1 MSLKLF
7 NTLSG
12 KPESFKPLDDK
23 TVRIYS
29 CGPTVYDVPH
39 IGNFRAFLFFDLVKR
54 YLRFLGYEVNHV
66 MNITDID
73 DKIIARCGEEGKTL
87 SELTN
92 EYRAAFE
99 KDAVS
104 LRIDLPDTLPAAT
117 DHIDDM
123 IDLIKQL
130 IDKDYAYLT
139 DDGSVFFKIGS
150 FSNYGRLSNIDTS
163 QLSSTE
169 RVVDDEYGKENPQD
183 FALWK
188 AWKEEDGE
196 IEWESPWGRGRP
208 GWHIECSAMSMK
220 YLGEE
225 FDIHCGGVDLIF
237 PHHENEIAQSVCA
250 TDKLFVNFWLHCEHL
265 LVNGAKMSKSLQN
278 YYTITDLINR
288 GYTASAIR
296 YLLTS
301 SHYRHKVDLTEEHLL
316 AASQAV
322 NRFQDFRRRLE
333 KLATSPSRHEVDL
346 PVLDEFR
353 KAMNN
358 DLNIAEA
365 MGKVFDWIR
374 EVNRKIDSNELTT
387 EEAGSFIE
395 VLDKIDSVIAVVSDD
410 KPEITDEEATM
421 IDEREKAR
429 QEKNWSRADEIRD
442 YFRSRGFEL
451 EDTPDGTILKRSKE
465 GSDKV

>member
-150 FSNYGRLSNIDTS
+150 FPNYGRLSNIDTS

-169 RVVDDEYGKENPQD
+169 RVTDDEYGKENPQD

-208 GWHIECSAMSMK
+208 GWHIECSAMSM
-220 YLGEE
+220 
-225 FDIHCGGVDLIF
+225 
-237 PHHENEIAQSVCA
+237 
-250 TDKLFVNFWLHCEHL
+250 
-265 LVNGAKMSKSLQN
+265 
-278 YYTITDLINR
+278 
-288 GYTASAIR
+288 
-296 YLLTS
+296 
-301 SHYRHKVDLTEEHLL
+301 
-316 AASQAV
+316 
-322 NRFQDFRRRLE
+322 
-333 KLATSPSRHEVDL
+333 
-346 PVLDEFR
+346 
-353 KAMNN
+353 
-358 DLNIAEA
+358 
-365 MGKVFDWIR
+365 
-374 EVNRKIDSNELTT
+374 
-387 EEAGSFIE
+387 
-395 VLDKIDSVIAVVSDD
+395 
-410 KPEITDEEATM
+410 
-421 IDEREKAR
+421 
-429 QEKNWSRADEIRD
+429 
-442 YFRSRGFEL
+442 
-451 EDTPDGTILKRSKE
+451 
-465 GSDKV
+465 

>member
-12 KPESFKPLDDK
+12 KPESFKPLNDQ

-73 DKIIARCGEEGKTL
+73 DKIIARCGEEGKSL

-150 FSNYGRLSNIDTS
+150 FPNYGRLSNIDTS

-169 RVVDDEYGKENPQD
+169 RVTDDEYGKENPQD

-278 YYTITDLINR
+278 FYTITDLINR

-333 KLATSPSRHEVDL
+333 KLTTSSSRHEVDL

-410 KPEITDEEATM
+410 KPKITDEEATM

>member
-1 MSLKLF
+1 MNLKLF

-12 KPESFKPLDDK
+12 EAESFKPLDDK
-23 TVRIYS
+23 TIRIYS

-73 DKIIARCGEEGKTL
+73 DKIIARCDEEGKTL

-99 KDAVS
+99 KDAAS

-117 DHIDDM
+117 DHIHDM

-150 FSNYGRLSNIDTS
+150 FPNYGRLSNIDTS

-169 RVVDDEYGKENPQD
+169 RVTDDEYGKENPQD

-250 TDKLFVNFWLHCEHL
+250 TDKLFVNYWLHCEHL
-265 LVNGAKMSKSLQN
+265 LINGSKMSKSLQN

-288 GYTASAIR
+288 GYTTSAIR

-322 NRFQDFRRRLE
+322 NRFQGFRRRLE
-333 KLATSPSRHEVDL
+333 KLASSSRHEGDL

-387 EEAGSFIE
+387 EEAGNSIE
-395 VLDKIDSVIAVVSDD
+395 VLDKIDSVIAVISDD

-451 EDTPDGTILKRSKE
+451 EDTPDETILKRSKE
-465 GSDKV
+465 ESDKL

>member
-12 KPESFKPLDDK
+12 KLETFKPLDGE
-23 TVRIYS
+23 TVRMYS

-54 YLRFLGYEVNHV
+54 YLRFLGYDVNHV
-66 MNITDID
+66 MNITDVD
-73 DKIIARCGEEGKTL
+73 DKIIARCDEEGKSL
-87 SELTN
+87 SELTS
-92 EYRAAFE
+92 EYRETFE
-99 KDAVS
+99 KDAIS

-117 DHIDDM
+117 DHIGDM
-123 IDLIKQL
+123 IDLIKEL
-130 IDKDYAYLT
+130 IDKDYAYVV
-139 DDGSVFFKIGS
+139 DGGSVFFKIGS
-150 FSNYGRLSNIDTS
+150 FPDYGRLSRIDIT
-163 QLSSTE
+163 QLSSTD
-169 RVVDDEYGKENPQD
+169 RVAEDEYGKENPQD

-196 IEWESPWGRGRP
+196 IVWDSPWGRGRP

-250 TDKLFVNFWLHCEHL
+250 TDQLFVNFWLHCEHL

-278 YYTITDLINR
+278 FYTITDLINR

-301 SHYRHKVDLTEEHLL
+301 SHYRHKVDLTEEHIL

-333 KLATSPSRHEVDL
+333 KLATSSSGNESDL

-387 EEAGSFIE
+387 EEASSSIE

-442 YFRSRGFEL
+442 YFRSKGFEL

>member
-12 KPESFKPLDDK
+12 KLETFKPLDGE
-23 TVRIYS
+23 TVRMYS

-54 YLRFLGYEVNHV
+54 YLRFLGYDVNHV
-66 MNITDID
+66 MNITDVD
-73 DKIIARCGEEGKTL
+73 DKIIARCDEEGKSL
-87 SELTN
+87 SELTS
-92 EYRAAFE
+92 EYRETFE
-99 KDAVS
+99 KDAIS

-117 DHIDDM
+117 DHIGDM
-123 IDLIKQL
+123 IDLIKEL
-130 IDKDYAYLT
+130 IDKDYAYVV
-139 DDGSVFFKIGS
+139 DGGSVFFKIGS
-150 FSNYGRLSNIDTS
+150 FPDYGRLSNIDAS

-169 RVVDDEYGKENPQD
+169 RVTDDEYGKENPQD

-196 IEWESPWGRGRP
+196 IVWDSPWGRGRP

-250 TDKLFVNFWLHCEHL
+250 TDQLFVNFWLHCEHL

-278 YYTITDLINR
+278 FYTITDLINR

-301 SHYRHKVDLTEEHLL
+301 SHYRHKVDLTEEHIL
-316 AASQAV
+316 AANQAV

-333 KLATSPSRHEVDL
+333 KLATSSSGNESDL

-358 DLNIAEA
+358 DLNIAKA

-374 EVNRKIDSNELTT
+374 EVNRKIDSNDLTA
-387 EEAGSFIE
+387 EEADRSLE
-395 VLDKIDSVIAVVSDD
+395 VLNKIDDVIAVVRDD
-410 KPEITDEEATM
+410 DPGISDEEATM

-442 YFRSRGFEL
+442 YFRSKGFEL

>member
-12 KPESFKPLDDK
+12 KSESFKPLNDN

-73 DKIIARCGEEGKTL
+73 DKIIARCGEEGITL

-92 EYRAAFE
+92 EYRTAFE

-333 KLATSPSRHEVDL
+333 KLATSSSRHEADL

-395 VLDKIDSVIAVVSDD
+395 VLDKIDSVIAVLSDD

>member
-12 KPESFKPLDDK
+12 ELETFKPLDGE
-23 TVRIYS
+23 TVRMYS

-54 YLRFLGYEVNHV
+54 YLRFLGYDVNHV
-66 MNITDID
+66 MNITDVD
-73 DKIIARCGEEGKTL
+73 DKIIARCDEEGKSL
-87 SELTN
+87 SELTS
-92 EYRAAFE
+92 EYRETFE
-99 KDAVS
+99 KDAIS

-117 DHIDDM
+117 DHIGDM
-123 IDLIKQL
+123 IDLIKEL
-130 IDKDYAYLT
+130 IDKDYAYVV
-139 DDGSVFFKIGS
+139 DGGSVFFKIGS
-150 FSNYGRLSNIDTS
+150 FPDYGRLSNIDAS

-169 RVVDDEYGKENPQD
+169 RVTDDEYGKENPQD

-196 IEWESPWGRGRP
+196 IVWDSPWGRGRP

-278 YYTITDLINR
+278 FYTITDLINR

-301 SHYRHKVDLTEEHLL
+301 SHYRHKVDLTEEHIL
-316 AASQAV
+316 AANQAV

-333 KLATSPSRHEVDL
+333 KLATSSSGNESNL
-346 PVLDEFR
+346 PMLVLDEFR

-358 DLNIAEA
+358 DLNIAKA

-374 EVNRKIDSNELTT
+374 EVNRKIDSNDLTA
-387 EEAGSFIE
+387 EEADRSLE
-395 VLDKIDSVIAVVSDD
+395 VLNKIDDVIAVVRDD
-410 KPEITDEEATM
+410 DPGISDEEATM

-442 YFRSRGFEL
+442 YFRSKGFEL
-451 EDTPDGTILKRSKE
+451 EDTPDGTILKREKK
-465 GSDKV
+465 G

>member
-333 KLATSPSRHEVDL
+333 KLTTSSSRHEADL

>member
-333 KLATSPSRHEVDL
+333 KLATSSFKHKADF

-358 DLNIAEA
+358 DLNIAKA

>member
-1 MSLKLF
+1 MNLKLF

-12 KPESFKPLDDK
+12 EAESFKPLDDK
-23 TVRIYS
+23 TIRIYS
-29 CGPTVYDVPH
+29 CGTTVYDVPH

-73 DKIIARCGEEGKTL
+73 DKIIARCDEEGKTL
-87 SELTN
+87 AELTN
-92 EYRAAFE
+92 KYRAAFE
-99 KDAVS
+99 KDAAS
-104 LRIDLPDTLPAAT
+104 LRIHLPDTLPAAT
-117 DHIDDM
+117 DHIDEM

-150 FSNYGRLSNIDTS
+150 FPNYGRLSNIDTS

-169 RVVDDEYGKENPQD
+169 RVTDDEYGKENPQD

-196 IEWESPWGRGRP
+196 IEWESPWGNGRP

-250 TDKLFVNFWLHCEHL
+250 TYKLFVNFWLHCEHL
-265 LVNGAKMSKSLQN
+265 LVNGSKMSKSLQN

-301 SHYRHKVDLTEEHLL
+301 VSYTHLTLPTNREE
-316 AASQAV
+316 
-322 NRFQDFRRRLE
+322 
-333 KLATSPSRHEVDL
+333 
-346 PVLDEFR
+346 
-353 KAMNN
+353 
-358 DLNIAEA
+358 
-365 MGKVFDWIR
+365 
-374 EVNRKIDSNELTT
+374 
-387 EEAGSFIE
+387 
-395 VLDKIDSVIAVVSDD
+395 
-410 KPEITDEEATM
+410 
-421 IDEREKAR
+421 
-429 QEKNWSRADEIRD
+429 
-442 YFRSRGFEL
+442 
-451 EDTPDGTILKRSKE
+451 
-465 GSDKV
+465 

>member
-12 KPESFKPLDDK
+12 ELETFKPLDGE
-23 TVRIYS
+23 TVRMYS

-54 YLRFLGYEVNHV
+54 YLRFLGYDVNHV
-66 MNITDID
+66 MNITDVD
-73 DKIIARCGEEGKTL
+73 DKIIAKCGEKRKSL
-87 SELTN
+87 LELTAK
-92 EYRAAFE
+92 YRTAFE
-99 KDAVS
+99 KDAES
-104 LRIDLPDTLPAAT
+104 LHIDLPEVLPAAT
-117 DHIDDM
+117 DHIGDM
-123 IDLIKQL
+123 IDLIKEL
-130 IDKDYAYLT
+130 IDKDYAYVV
-139 DDGSVFFKIGS
+139 DGGSVFFKIGS
-150 FSNYGRLSNIDTS
+150 FPDYGRLSRIDIT
-163 QLSSTE
+163 QLSSTD
-169 RVVDDEYGKENPQD
+169 RVTDDEYGKENPQD

-196 IEWESPWGRGRP
+196 IVWDSPWGRGRP

-250 TDKLFVNFWLHCEHL
+250 TDQLFVNFWLHCEHL

-278 YYTITDLINR
+278 FYTITDLINR

-301 SHYRHKVDLTEEHLL
+301 SHYRHKVDLTEEHIL
-316 AASQAV
+316 AANQAV

-333 KLATSPSRHEVDL
+333 KLATSSSRHEVDL

-387 EEAGSFIE
+387 EEASSSIE

-442 YFRSRGFEL
+442 YFRSKGFEL

>member
-1 MSLKLF
+1 LSLKLF

-29 CGPTVYDVPH
+29 CGPTVYDAPH

-54 YLRFLGYEVNHV
+54 YLRFLGYEVKHV

-104 LRIDLPDTLPAAT
+104 LRIDLPDTMPAAT

-150 FSNYGRLSNIDTS
+150 FPNYGRLSNIDTS

-169 RVVDDEYGKENPQD
+169 RVTDDEYGKENPQD
-183 FALWK
+183 FSLWK

-196 IEWESPWGRGRP
+196 VEWESPWGRGRP

-296 YLLTS
+296 YLLTA

-333 KLATSPSRHEVDL
+333 KLATSSSGHEADL

-374 EVNRKIDSNELTT
+374 EVNRKIDSNDLTT
-387 EEAGSFIE
+387 EEAGRFIE

-451 EDTPDGTILKRSKE
+451 EDTPDGTILKLSKE
-465 GSDKV
+465 GSDKL

>member
-87 SELTN
+87 SELTS

-130 IDKDYAYLT
+130 IDKDHAYIT

-150 FSNYGRLSNIDTS
+150 FPNYGRLSHVDTS
-163 QLSSTE
+163 KLSSTE
-169 RVVDDEYGKENPQD
+169 RVTDDEYGKENPQD

-220 YLGEE
+220 YLGKE

-265 LVNGAKMSKSLQN
+265 LVNGAKMSKSAQN
-278 YYTITDLINR
+278 FYTITDLINR

-301 SHYRHKVDLTEEHLL
+301 SHYRHKIDLTEEHLL

-322 NRFQDFRRRLE
+322 KRFQDFRLRLE
-333 KLATSPSRHEVDL
+333 KLTTISSRHEADL

-374 EVNRKIDSNELTT
+374 EINRKIDLNELTT
-387 EEAGSFIE
+387 EEAGSSIE

-410 KPEITDEEATM
+410 KPDITEEEAAM

-451 EDTPDGTILKRSKE
+451 EDTSDGTILKLSKE
-465 GSDKV
+465 GLNKL